1 MFRAPSAMTKT
12 TAGVV
17 SSGAALFC
25 HLWLESKRDTAKLN
39 NKHISSPTLCH
50 SVSSTTFYRANLN
63 VIVSSVG
70 LRKLETPSGT
80 KLYPLTIQISARLSN
95 ANLTLH
101 KLRHVADIRTDIGNS
116 GAWKRHLLAVTSLGS
131 ANTWSHLISN
141 KKPDWPSQIESAW
154 TSLLIFANSDEI
166 GKPEWTEQEICVL

>member
-1 MFRAPSAMTKT
+1 MFRARSAMTKT

-25 HLWLESKRDTAKLN
+25 HLWLESKRDPAKLN
-39 NKHISSPTLCH
+39 NKHISSPTLCQ
-50 SVSSTTFYRANLN
+50 SVSSTTFYRADLN
-63 VIVSSVG
+63 VVVSSVA

-80 KLYPLTIQISARLSN
+80 KLYPLTIQISARLSS

-101 KLRHVADIRTDIGNS
+101 KHLHMLLTSGQISDIR
-116 GAWKRHLLAVTSLGS
+116 AWKRHLLAVTSLGS

-154 TSLLIFANSDEI
+154 TSLLIFANIDKI
-166 GKPEWTEQEICVL
+166 GKPERTEQEICVL

>member
-1 MFRAPSAMTKT
+1 MTALSKIYTPAMFRAPSAMTKT

-39 NKHISSPTLCH
+39 NKHISSPTFCQ
-50 SVSSTTFYRANLN
+50 SVSSTTFYRADLN
-63 VIVSSVG
+63 VVVSSVA

-80 KLYPLTIQISARLSN
+80 KLYPLTIQISALLSS

-101 KLRHVADIRTDIGNS
+101 KLLHMLLTSGQISETQEHERDIC
-116 GAWKRHLLAVTSLGS
+116 LL
-131 ANTWSHLISN
+131 SHH
-141 KKPDWPSQIESAW
+141 
-154 TSLLIFANSDEI
+154 
-166 GKPEWTEQEICVL
+166 